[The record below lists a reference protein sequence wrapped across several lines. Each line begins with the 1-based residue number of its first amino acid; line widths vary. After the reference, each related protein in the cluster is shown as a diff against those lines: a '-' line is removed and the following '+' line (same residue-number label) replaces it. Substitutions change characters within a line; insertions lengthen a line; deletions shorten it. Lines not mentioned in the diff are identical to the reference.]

1 LSFYEIEFPLA
12 HFNSEIVEVALQQ
25 LGALSITFTDRGDN
39 PVLEP
44 QVGEVRLW
52 RDTLVRALFDQ
63 CSNPT
68 HALAAL
74 SAELGPAITA
84 SAQLRRVQD
93 KIWEREWLN
102 DWKSLRFGK
111 RLWICPW
118 SAAAPDD
125 PNAIVI
131 RLDPGLAFGTG
142 THPTTALCLEALES
156 LRLSGQS
163 VIDYGCGSGILA
175 VAALKL
181 DATHATAVDIDPQA
195 LLATRDNAE
204 RNGVSA
210 NLKTQSVTLPLGP
223 ADCVV
228 ANILAQPLIEL
239 ASLLTGACRAAGTL
253 ILSGILEDQCAS
265 VVAAYQP
272 GFVFAKVIKRDDWC
286 CLQARRIR

>member
-1 LSFYEIEFPLA
+1 MLFYEIAFPLGR
-12 HFNSEIVEVALQQ
+12 FNSETVEAALQGI
-25 LGALSITFTDRGDN
+25 GALSITFTDLGST

-52 RDTLVRALFDQ
+52 SDTLVRGLFDQ
-63 CSNPT
+63 CSSPT

-74 SAELGPAITA
+74 SAELGTAITA
-84 SAQLRRVQD
+84 SARVSAVQD

-156 LRLSGQS
+156 RCVAGRSIL
-163 VIDYGCGSGILA
+163 DYGCGSGILA
-175 VAALKL
+175 IAGLKL
-181 DATHATAVDIDPQA
+181 GAAHATAVDIDPQA

-204 RNGVSA
+204 RNGVST
-210 NLKTQSVTLPLGP
+210 NLETHGVTLPLKP

-239 ASLLTGACRAAGTL
+239 ASLLTGACRPAGIL
-253 ILSGILEDQCAS
+253 ILSGILEAQCAS
-265 VVAAYQP
+265 VMAAYQS
-272 GFVFAKVIKRDDWC
+272 GFVFAEVIKRDDWC
-286 CLQARRIR
+286 CLHARRLG